1 MMLGID
7 PDHSMGSR
15 SCKGKKLKKDFGTK
29 VPMGES
35 SGTDHSA
42 KMGLRQLQS
51 LVQVCTYQLFIDLFP
66 FRHLQHPLGNIDP
79 GQLGGPPFLPQRNT
93 DQTGPTT
100 DVQHRT
106 LVRAHQTDKIFGNQP
121 WIIIAL
127 RCGKPRIVAFR
138 PIIIE
143 FPILV
148 RGLQAVRGFAAVL

>member
-51 LVQVCTYQLFIDLFP
+51 LVQVCTYQLFIDLF
-66 FRHLQHPLGNIDP
+66 RDVTPLPHNGC
-79 GQLGGPPFLPQRNT
+79 R
-93 DQTGPTT
+93 
-100 DVQHRT
+100 
-106 LVRAHQTDKIFGNQP
+106 
-121 WIIIAL
+121 
-127 RCGKPRIVAFR
+127 R
-138 PIIIE
+138 PKRRR
-143 FPILV
+143 V
-148 RGLQAVRGFAAVL
+148 